1 MVVHSF
7 SIRCSVGVRRRHL
20 LRVNP
25 QLIVMTQIRGG
36 VFTRA
41 DARAC
46 GYPDRDIDTL
56 LTTGGWRRIS
66 QGTFAPGGLIPVTD
80 ETTHLRRLHHL
91 LKYGD
96 PGLVAS
102 HQSAICLR
110 GLPCWGL
117 DLSRVHVTAASGRPG
132 RHQGGLT
139 MHVASLPKVRR
150 WNGFR
155 VVSVGRAV
163 AEIAAT
169 GPLIPALVVAEAA
182 LYGGATTRSA
192 IGAAARRFGPAEAR
206 RIRRVLARAS
216 PHSGSVAES
225 RIRSVLA
232 EAGLP
237 EPSQEPPPPMDGFLP
252 GSEEG
257 AAALW
262 FPDQRTVLEFEPWL
276 RYWRPGETDDL
287 ADRSSFQLSYDEEV
301 VTGGPAPVEYGW
313 IDWAELDE
321 PEDLAERIRSTFAR
335 AAARS
340 GVRVFDPARPR
351 PLRRRPRGP
360 TAYEDTD
367 CSC

>member
-1 MVVHSF
+1 M
-7 SIRCSVGVRRRHL
+7 
-20 LRVNP
+20 NP

-66 QGTFAPGGLIPVTD
+66 PGTYAPGQLLPVTD

-91 LKYGD
+91 LRYGD

-102 HQSAICLR
+102 HQSAVCLY
-110 GLPCWGL
+110 GLPAWGL
-117 DLSRVHVTAASGRPG
+117 DLSRLHVTAATGRPG

-139 MHVASLPKVRR
+139 LHVAGLPKPRR
-150 WNGFR
+150 WNGLR
-155 VVSVGRAV
+155 VVSLARAV

-169 GPLIPALVVAEAA
+169 ASLQPALVVTEAA
-182 LYGGATTRSA
+182 LWGGRATRAS
-192 IGAAARRFGPAEAR
+192 IGAAARRFEAGQAR

-216 PHSGSVAES
+216 PHSGSLAES
-225 RIRSVLA
+225 RLRSVLV

-237 EPSQEPPPPMDGFLP
+237 APSAERPPPMDGFLP

-257 AAALW
+257 TTAVW
-262 FPDQRTVLEFEPWL
+262 FPEQRTVFEFEPWL
-276 RYWRPGETDDL
+276 RYWRPGDGDDL
-287 ADRSSFQLSYDEEV
+287 AGLSYLPALSYDAA
-301 VTGGPAPVEYGW
+301 GPPPVEYGW
-313 IDWAELDE
+313 IDWPELDQ
-321 PEDLAERIRSTFAR
+321 PEELAERIRRTFAR

-340 GVRVFDPARPR
+340 GVRVFDPSRPR
-351 PLRRRPRGP
+351 PIRRRPRPP
-360 TAYEDTD
+360 TPYEDTD
-367 CSC
+367 CTC